1 MMVDNYTLN
10 VDEWGLSLGW
20 TLELVEM

>member
-1 MMVDNYTLN
+1 MVDNYTLN